1 MTIQEMHKAVYEEL
15 HKTGSWILGD
25 LDGDQVDYFLNAAQ
39 EEFVK
44 QRYYAGSNP
53 KGRGFEETMKRLEDL
68 RELVYANYDDTINPD
83 AAATEVDLDLASD
96 HMFLINL
103 RIMMRYSPCQEP
115 TSESPIVKVP
125 ARVVE
130 TEHVFEMMRSP
141 FHRSTHKSPLAT
153 IYEDQVRVFQG
164 KRFLVIGIEADYI
177 RTPRKLSLVLEQSCE
192 LAPHTHLEIVK
203 MAVNSILES
212 MQSQRVQ
219 TNEQK
224 IQKSE

>member
-15 HKTGSWILGD
+15 HKTASWILGD
-25 LDGDQVDYFLNAAQ
+25 LDGDQLDYFLNAAQ

-44 QRYYAGSNP
+44 QRFYRASNL
-53 KGRGFEETMKRLEDL
+53 KGQGFEDTMKRLEDL
-68 RELVYANYDDTINPD
+68 RELVYINYSDTISPD
-83 AAATEVDLDLASD
+83 LSATEVELDLAAD

-103 RIMMRYSPCQEP
+103 RIISRYSACAVP
-115 TSESPIVKVP
+115 TVESPIVKVP

-130 TEHVFEMMRSP
+130 TEQVHEMMRSP

-164 KRFLVIGIEADYI
+164 QRFLVIGIEADYI
-177 RTPRKLSLVLEQSCE
+177 RQPRKLSLVLEQSS
-192 LAPHTHLEIVK
+192 LLSPHTHLEIVK

-212 MQSQRVQ
+212 LQSQRVQ
-219 TNEQK
+219 TNETK
-224 IQKSE
+224 IQKME

>member
-25 LDGDQVDYFLNAAQ
+25 LDGDQVNYFLNASQ

-44 QRYYAGSNP
+44 QRFYAGSNL
-53 KGRGFEETMKRLEDL
+53 KGRGFEETIKRLEDL
-68 RELVYANYDDTINPD
+68 RELVYINYDDTINPD
-83 AAATEVDLDLASD
+83 SSATTVELDLPSD

-103 RIMMRYSPCQEP
+103 RVIMRYSPCETP
-115 TSESPIVKVP
+115 TVNSPIVKVP

-130 TEHVFEMMRSP
+130 TEQVYEMNRSP

-153 IYEDQVRVFQG
+153 IYADQINVFQG

-177 RTPRKLSLVLEQSCE
+177 RTPRKLSLALEVSCE

-212 MQSQRVQ
+212 LQSPRVQ
-219 TNEQK
+219 TNEMK
-224 IQKSE
+224 IQKLE